1 MRAGGNGWH
10 DNIVQDPNV
19 FLPGAVPT
27 DFDARNRLLYYQRD
41 TAIPGD
47 PNAPFY
53 GTNTVYVP
61 LKNGTVQRITIN
73 TNLNPWQN
81 QYVAGPGTFGLDASI
96 FKTIPIKEHVML
108 RFNVDFFGV
117 LNNPGLSQPGS
128 TGILSL
134 QNSANSARTMQL
146 NLRLTW

>member
-1 MRAGGNGWH
+1 MLTVNSYHFILGQLATEAYYPWDICRWRACHHGWSF
-10 DNIVQDPNV
+10 DQDH
-19 FLPGAVPT
+19 FLNQA
-27 DFDARNRLLYYQRD
+27 
-41 TAIPGD
+41 
-47 PNAPFY
+47 PNAY
-53 GTNTVYVP
+53 IWYVTTGQP
-61 LKNGTVQRITIN
+61 L
-73 TNLNPWQN
+73 PWQN
-81 QYVAGPGTFGLDASI
+81 QCVAGPGTFGLDASI

-108 RFNVDFFGV
+108 RFNADFFSV